1 VAASEVELEY
11 DRRVKAMSLAE
22 RVARS
27 AATFAWTRE
36 QMARQIREQAPQ
48 LSLEEIKWNLALK
61 LYGGEPEVVKL
72 IQEQLSRV
80 SR

>member
-1 VAASEVELEY
+1 MAASEVELEY

-48 LSLEEIKWNLALK
+48 LSPEEIKWNLALK
-61 LYGGEPEVVKL
+61 LYGREPEVVKL

>member
-1 VAASEVELEY
+1 MAASEVELEY

-22 RVARS
+22 RVAGS
-27 AATFAWTRE
+27 AAMFAWTRE

-48 LSLEEIKWNLALK
+48 LSPEEIKWNVALK
-61 LYGGEPEVVKL
+61 LYGREPEVVKL